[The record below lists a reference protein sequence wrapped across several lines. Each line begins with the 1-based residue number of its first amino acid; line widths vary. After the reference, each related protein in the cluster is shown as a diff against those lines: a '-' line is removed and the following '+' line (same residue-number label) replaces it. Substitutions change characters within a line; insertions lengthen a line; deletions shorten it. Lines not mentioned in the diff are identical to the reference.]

1 MDVSL
6 RFNFRFL
13 LLQAFRTI
21 VSIVIFCIETPIFL
35 VVSVPIG
42 FLYIYIQKLYI
53 ATSRQL
59 KRLESTT
66 RSPIYSH
73 FSETVQGVSSVRA
86 YGLAEKFIKECHR
99 RIDLNNSCFYPS
111 VAATRWLTVRLGFLG
126 FTVVLMSG
134 VFAVLYRDTLSP
146 SLAGLAIS
154 FSLSF
159 TVLLNSLIKSAS
171 DVETNIVAVER
182 CFEYTKLETESAAK
196 SAFQPDP
203 EWPSK
208 GVVKFKNYGTA
219 YRKDLNPVLKNLTFE
234 TRENEKVGICGRTG
248 AGKSTLTLAMF
259 RLLEPT
265 EGTIEI
271 DGVDIR
277 SLGLDDL
284 RSNLTIIPQD
294 PFLYSDTLRMNL
306 DPFNKYADEE
316 LWKALELASL
326 KEFVQES
333 PEGLNKRI
341 EEGGSNLSVGQR
353 QLVCLARALLRRT
366 KVLIL
371 DEATAACDFETGE
384 FI

>member
-1 MDVSL
+1 MGRVLNRFSKDLDTVDMSL
-6 RFNFRFL
+6 RFTFRFMIN
-13 LLQAFRTI
+13 QFFRTI
-21 VSIVIFCIETPIFL
+21 VSIVILCIETPIFL

-42 FLYIYIQKLYI
+42 LLYVYIQKLYI

-126 FTVVLMSG
+126 FIVVLLSG
-134 VFAVLYRDTLSP
+134 IFAVLYRDTLSP

-159 TVLLNSLIKSAS
+159 TVLLNNLIKAFS
-171 DVETNIVAVER
+171 DVETNVVAVER
-182 CFEYTKLETESAAK
+182 CFEYTKLETEAPTRSEYRPA
-196 SAFQPDP
+196 PG
-203 EWPSK
+203 WPSK
-208 GVVKFKNYGTA
+208 GVVKFRNYGTR
-219 YRKDLNPVLKNLTFE
+219 YRQDLSPVLKNLTFE

-277 SLGLDDL
+277 RLGLDDL

-306 DPFNKYADEE
+306 DPFSKHTDDE

-326 KEFVQES
+326 KEFVQQS
-333 PEGLNKRI
+333 PEGLHKII
-341 EEGGSNLSVGQR
+341 EEGGSNLSVCCFGLFFR
-353 QLVCLARALLRRT
+353 ICYNN
-366 KVLIL
+366 
-371 DEATAACDFETGE
+371 
-384 FI
+384 